1 MKAAHLPLPT
11 APHRPQPGSRHCT
24 QLPALSCSC
33 RDVKHGLSASS
44 LHRFISHSTEVWGFG
59 LCLLIPS
66 LRDVMAGWCRLS
78 AHTHRYISVSCY
90 ELEVLSILLK
100 WEKRNKDGIKSTCLR
115 HHNCK
120 KLLTET
126 RAFL

>member
-1 MKAAHLPLPT
+1 
-11 APHRPQPGSRHCT
+11 
-24 QLPALSCSC
+24 
-33 RDVKHGLSASS
+33 
-44 LHRFISHSTEVWGFG
+44 
-59 LCLLIPS
+59 
-66 LRDVMAGWCRLS
+66 MAGWCRLS

-100 WEKRNKDGIKSTCLR
+100 WEKRNKDGIKSTCLS
-115 HHNCK
+115 CK